1 MVKLIVALSL
11 LACEAN
17 AILREKKLYAR
28 VDELEAQAEVM
39 KGLVQCLSEATA
51 QQCDEVCADVIAIS
65 SRPFPIIESGTHY
78 EVNGTFPISGI
89 IPTDMLVVRNVV
101 KCAKITVPSDS
112 GLRGMSAQSRVRLP
126 REMLR
131 RGARR
136 STAKTRRS

>member
-1 MVKLIVALSL
+1 MVKLLVAISL
-11 LACEAN
+11 LSVGLA
-17 AILREKKLYAR
+17 KKELYAR
-28 VDELEAQAEVM
+28 VDELEVQAEVM
-39 KGLVQCLSEATA
+39 KGLVQCLSEAA
-51 QQCDEVCADVIAIS
+51 QPVCDEVCSDVIAIS
-65 SRPFPIIESGTHY
+65 SRPFPTIESGTHY